1 MFPTPRFVQVVDLT
15 RFAGCCGDLI
25 GKYPYPGEN
34 GMVTARFCTS
44 LLERITMRILL
55 LLGLLILLVTAST
68 SSPAQAASAAETAA
82 TPRPEYP
89 RPDFQRDHWLN
100 LNGMWAFAFDP
111 DDQGLA
117 QRWFDP
123 ASAALSGSI
132 VVPFPW
138 QSTLS
143 GVAAP
148 DQTGVAWYRR
158 SFTVPADWQGQRVV
172 LHFGAVDYRAQV
184 WVNGQPVGEHEGGY
198 DPFEFDVTDVLA
210 AGANVVDVRVD
221 DPADL
226 AEIPHGKQSSTPPNP
241 WDDVDFTTVSGIWQT
256 VWLEARP
263 AAYIQQAHITPD
275 VSHQQATFAVTVESP
290 ASGSLDLQISVQA
303 PDGRTFAQAQTL
315 AISEAGTQ
323 TTSITVDLPDPL
335 LWEPETPN
343 LYTVDLALSAPDG
356 VSAADVV
363 HTYFGMRS
371 IAVAGQNVLL
381 NGHPIYLMSALD
393 QGYWADGLYTA
404 PSDEALRA
412 DIAYAKQIGFNGL
425 RMHLKIE
432 DPRWAYWAD
441 RLGMLLWNDAP
452 SPVAFTALAR
462 ERLTHDLQA
471 MIARDYNHPSIV
483 VWSPYN
489 ESWGLEFRSDAD
501 VQSYLGAL
509 YDQIKAWDPT
519 RLVVDNSGWRH
530 VKTDI
535 ANSHKYTDNSQ
546 EWRSFM
552 TQLATSPMDV
562 VVLGHPFFAQ
572 GHQYGG
578 EPLMITEYGT
588 GWGEERAAGFLWQ
601 TTEIRHHGSVVGYT
615 YTELYD
621 VEHELAGL
629 AHYDRTPKAVTYD
642 LATINSADFVGLDY
656 QGNILQ
662 KRGNPVDVPVFVSA
676 YGQPALSTAVVNW
689 RIESIGDQPETLLE
703 GSYGTLALTPYGV
716 TDLEP
721 LSVTLPDQRG
731 SVRLWVEVRDP
742 DGNLRGQ
749 NSLDFGVF

>member
-1 MFPTPRFVQVVDLT
+1 
-15 RFAGCCGDLI
+15 
-25 GKYPYPGEN
+25 
-34 GMVTARFCTS
+34 
-44 LLERITMRILL
+44 MRILL
-55 LLGLLILLVTAST
+55 ILGLLISLVVT
-68 SSPAQAASAAETAA
+68 SRTSPAQAGVSAEDFSI
-82 TPRPEYP
+82 PRPEYP
-89 RPDFQRDHWLN
+89 RPDFQRDNWSN
-100 LNGMWAFAFDP
+100 LNGTWDFAFDP

-123 ASAALSGSI
+123 ASVTLLDSI

-138 QSTLS
+138 QSALS
-143 GVAAP
+143 GIANA

-158 SFTVPADWQGQRVV
+158 SFTVPDAWQGQRVV
-172 LHFGAVDYRAQV
+172 LHFGAVDYRAWV

-198 DPFEFDVTDVLA
+198 DPFEFDITASLVMGD
-210 AGANVVDVRVD
+210 NVVVVGVE

-226 AEIPHGKQSSTPPNP
+226 AEIPHGKQSSSPPNP

-256 VWLEARP
+256 VWLEAHP
-263 AAYIQQAHITPD
+263 AAYIRQAHVTPD
-275 VSHQQATFAVTVESP
+275 VPNQQATFAVTVESP

-303 PDGRTFAQAQTL
+303 PDGR
-315 AISEAGTQ
+315 SYTQ
-323 TTSITVDLPDPL
+323 TQTIAAASTPTNITVDLPDPL

-343 LYTVDLALSAPDG
+343 LYSVDLTLTAPDG
-356 VSAADVV
+356 DPDVV

-371 IAVAGQNVLL
+371 IGVQGQNVLL
-381 NGHPIYLMSALD
+381 NGHPIYLMSALV
-393 QGYWADGLYTA
+393 QGYWQEGLYTA

-425 RMHLKIE
+425 RMHIKIE

-452 SPVAFTALAR
+452 SPVDFTAVAR

-483 VWSPYN
+483 IWSPYN

-501 VQSYLGAL
+501 VQSYLSAL
-509 YDQIKAWDPT
+509 YDQIKTWDPS

-530 VKTDI
+530 VRTDI
-535 ANSHKYTDNSQ
+535 ADSHKYTDNTQ

-572 GHQYGG
+572 GQQYGG

-588 GWGEERAAGFLWQ
+588 GWGEDRPVGFLWQ
-601 TTEIRHHGSVVGYT
+601 TTEIRHHESVVGYT

-621 VEHELAGL
+621 IEQELAGL
-629 AHYDRTPKAVTYD
+629 AHYDRTPKAVTDD

-656 QGNILQ
+656 RGNILQ
-662 KRGNPVDVPVFVSA
+662 KRGNTIEVPVFISA
-676 YGQPALSTAVVNW
+676 YGQPALSTAVMNW
-689 RIESIGDQPETLLE
+689 RLESIADTPETLLE
-703 GSYGTLALTPYGV
+703 GSYGTLELTPYGV

-721 LSVTLPDQRG
+721 FSLTLPDSRG

>member
-1 MFPTPRFVQVVDLT
+1 
-15 RFAGCCGDLI
+15 
-25 GKYPYPGEN
+25 
-34 GMVTARFCTS
+34 
-44 LLERITMRILL
+44 MRIVL
-55 LLGLLILLVTAST
+55 LLGLLICLTVAGRT
-68 SSPAQAASAAETAA
+68 SPARADVSAEDPSI
-82 TPRPEYP
+82 PRPEYP
-89 RPDFQRDHWLN
+89 RPDFRRDNWSN
-100 LNGMWAFAFDP
+100 LNGTWDFAFDP
-111 DDQGLA
+111 ADQGLA

-123 ASAALSGSI
+123 ASAALPDSI

-143 GVAAP
+143 GIANS

-158 SFTVPADWQGQRVV
+158 TFTVPADWQGQQVA
-172 LHFGAVDYRAQV
+172 LHFGAVDYRARV

-210 AGANVVDVRVD
+210 AGANVVVVRVE

-256 VWLEARP
+256 VWLEAHP
-263 AAYIQQAHITPD
+263 AAYIRQAHITPD
-275 VSHQQATFAVTVESP
+275 VPNQQATFAVTVESS
-290 ASGSLDLQISVQA
+290 ASGSLDLQIDVQA
-303 PDGRTFAQAQTL
+303 PDGRSFTRTQTL
-315 AISEAGTQ
+315 AASTP
-323 TTSITVDLPDPL
+323 TTSITLDLPDPL

-343 LYTVDLALSAPDG
+343 LYTVDLTLTAPDG
-356 VSAADVV
+356 DSDVV

-371 IAVAGQNVLL
+371 IEVQGQNVLL
-381 NGHPIYLMSALD
+381 NGHPIYLMSALV
-393 QGYWADGLYTA
+393 QGYWQDGLYTA

-441 RLGMLLWNDAP
+441 RLGMLLWNDVP
-452 SPVAFTALAR
+452 SPVDFTAAAR

-483 VWSPYN
+483 IWSPYN
-489 ESWGLEFRSDAD
+489 ELWGLEFRSDAD
-501 VQSYLGAL
+501 VQSYLSEL
-509 YDQIKAWDPT
+509 YEQIKTWDST

-535 ANSHKYTDNSQ
+535 ADSHKYTDNAQ

-552 TQLATSPMDV
+552 TQLAMSPMDV

-572 GHQYGG
+572 GQQYGG

-621 VEHELAGL
+621 IEQELAGL
-629 AHYDRTPKAVTYD
+629 AHYDRTPKAITYD
-642 LATINSADFVGLDY
+642 LATINSADFVGI
-656 QGNILQ
+656 G
-662 KRGNPVDVPVFVSA
+662 
-676 YGQPALSTAVVNW
+676 LSW
-689 RIESIGDQPETLLE
+689 QHPPE
-703 GSYGTLALTPYGV
+703 A
-716 TDLEP
+716 
-721 LSVTLPDQRG
+721 R
-731 SVRLWVEVRDP
+731 
-742 DGNLRGQ
+742 
-749 NSLDFGVF
+749 